1 MKRLKIL
8 DLKVRDFM
16 STDLV
21 TAEPEE
27 PLSKIIG
34 QMKSHDIHEIPIVK
48 GKDLLGMATLM
59 EIAKRRDLPP
69 MTKVERIMSSPP
81 EVEPDDDLPTAAE
94 KMMGANMR
102 ALPVSKKKR
111 LVGLISRTD
120 LTRALAQVQE
130 IEQIPIK
137 DVMSSSPLCVGEDAD
152 ISEARRIMASLH
164 ERAVPVVDKDR
175 QLVGMIGLK
184 DLTTF
189 FARQKSKES
198 KGEVVGRSGAL
209 KVKVSSLMR
218 SPPVT
223 LKPDGKFS
231 DALRLMI
238 KHDISAIVVID
249 GGAPLGLVTKA
260 DVLEVMTGF
269 KERQELLVQI
279 SGLEEQPEIFEQMY
293 EIIRKGMKRISGIIT
308 PKIFNIHVVTY
319 KGDGDRTKWSLRCR
333 FTTSSG
339 MIYANHFDWDLYIAL
354 EGLLDQIETRIK
366 KDKDKRVARR
376 KKRPL

>member
-137 DVMSSSPLCVGEDAD
+137 DVMSSSP
-152 ISEARRIMASLH
+152 S
-164 ERAVPVVDKDR
+164 
-175 QLVGMIGLK
+175 
-184 DLTTF
+184 
-189 FARQKSKES
+189 
-198 KGEVVGRSGAL
+198 AL
-209 KVKVSSLMR
+209 K
-218 SPPVT
+218 T
-223 LKPDGKFS
+223 
-231 DALRLMI
+231 
-238 KHDISAIVVID
+238 
-249 GGAPLGLVTKA
+249 
-260 DVLEVMTGF
+260 
-269 KERQELLVQI
+269 
-279 SGLEEQPEIFEQMY
+279 
-293 EIIRKGMKRISGIIT
+293 
-308 PKIFNIHVVTY
+308 
-319 KGDGDRTKWSLRCR
+319 
-333 FTTSSG
+333 
-339 MIYANHFDWDLYIAL
+339 
-354 EGLLDQIETRIK
+354 
-366 KDKDKRVARR
+366 
-376 KKRPL
+376 

>member
-1 MKRLKIL
+1 
-8 DLKVRDFM
+8 
-16 STDLV
+16 
-21 TAEPEE
+21 
-27 PLSKIIG
+27 
-34 QMKSHDIHEIPIVK
+34 
-48 GKDLLGMATLM
+48 
-59 EIAKRRDLPP
+59 
-69 MTKVERIMSSPP
+69 
-81 EVEPDDDLPTAAE
+81 
-94 KMMGANMR
+94 
-102 ALPVSKKKR
+102 
-111 LVGLISRTD
+111 
-120 LTRALAQVQE
+120 
-130 IEQIPIK
+130 
-137 DVMSSSPLCVGEDAD
+137 
-152 ISEARRIMASLH
+152 
-164 ERAVPVVDKDR
+164 
-175 QLVGMIGLK
+175 
-184 DLTTF
+184 
-189 FARQKSKES
+189 
-198 KGEVVGRSGAL
+198 
-209 KVKVSSLMR
+209 MR